1 MIQAYHCIWRCCTCA
16 GFSGLSCWC
25 SSSRRSIWLPSFGSR
40 PPSRRGLA
48 WQTLMPSEIQAAFLY
63 VIHMCVCVRKYL
75 WYPMISCDTP
85 WYPMI
90 YTWIIMNIYIYIK
103 REREAH
109 TDIVYIIYMIYY
121 ICIFVFL
128 YYRKNCG
135 LALPFLVLAGRWC
148 TCRSRRWCSPEVRP

>member
-48 WQTLMPSEIQAAFLY
+48 WQTLMPSEIQAAFL
-63 VIHMCVCVRKYL
+63 CVCACANTYDIL
-75 WYPMISCDTP
+75 WYPVISRDIL

-90 YTWIIMNIYIYIK
+90 YTWIIRNIYIY
-103 REREAH
+103 RERERGTH
-109 TDIVYIIYMIYY
+109 RYCTHYIYIWYIIYVYSYFY
-121 ICIFVFL
+121 INVS
-128 YYRKNCG
+128 R

-148 TCRSRRWCSPEVRP
+148 TCRSHRWCSPEVRP